1 MLGNLHIGTRLGSGF
16 AIVVGI
22 FAFILLIVG
31 MSLSQLTRDVRQIN
45 EESLPYVLVVD
56 EMNLSRS
63 EVQQFLTDVSATHER
78 AGFAEA
84 EAAVN
89 RFRSG
94 AEKFRQMY
102 QREND
107 AQSLKQIESIE
118 TNFNK
123 FYDSGKVMAEAYITK
138 GVDAGNMLMKG
149 SDSVPGFDRN
159 SDIIAADLN
168 KFREQQVAEANT
180 ITALTLSNA
189 KTTMSTMIAGGL
201 IAAFLAAIFSVW
213 AVRSITKPMLEALK
227 LARAVAEGD
236 LSMKIE
242 VKSTDEIG
250 QLLQALKDMD
260 NSLIGIVG
268 SVRSS
273 TESINT
279 SSDELAQSDAD
290 LSQRTEE
297 QASSLEETASSM
309 EELTSTVRQNADNA
323 KQASQLAANAS
334 DIAVKGGKVVD
345 DVVLTMASI
354 SESSKKIVDIISV
367 IEGIAFQTNILA
379 LNAAVE
385 AARAGEQGRGF
396 AVVAGEVRN
405 LAQRSAAAAKEIKTL
420 IGDSVGKVE
429 IGSKQV
435 DQAGATM
442 NEIVH
447 AVKHVTDIMAEIAA
461 ASNEQSAGIDQ
472 VNQAITQ
479 MDEVTQQNAAMVEEA
494 AAAAEAM
501 HRQAEMLMN
510 AVSIFKLE
518 TGTAH
523 AQLAAAKVAVVL
535 PVAVQHHAP
544 ATRPAAHHPSPHL
557 IAHHAA
563 SLAANREPTTI
574 AYEHA
579 PAHELADNNRKPVL
593 HPKSPVKQKGN
604 GEMDWAEF

>member
-1 MLGNLHIGTRLGSGF
+1 MFGNLHIGTRLGSGF
-16 AIVVGI
+16 AVVVGL
-22 FAFILLIVG
+22 FAVILLIVG
-31 MSLSQLTRDVRQIN
+31 MSLSQLTRDVSHIN
-45 EESLPYVLVVD
+45 DESLPFVLVVE

-63 EVQQFLTDVSATHER
+63 EVQQFLTDVSATHDR
-78 AGFAEA
+78 KGYTEA
-84 EAAVN
+84 EEAAK
-89 RFRSG
+89 RFKSG

-102 QREND
+102 QQEND
-107 AQSLKQIESIE
+107 LQSLKQIETIE
-118 TNFNK
+118 ADFNK
-123 FYDSGKVMAEAYITK
+123 FYASGKAMAEAYITK
-138 GVDAGNMLMKG
+138 GFEAGNLLMQG
-149 SDSVPGFDRN
+149 SDTVSGFDKD
-159 SDIIAADLN
+159 SETISAALN
-168 KFREQQVAEANT
+168 KFREQQVAEANS
-180 ITALTLSNA
+180 ITALTLSTA
-189 KTTMSTMIAGGL
+189 KTTMSTMVAGGL
-201 IAAFLAAIFSVW
+201 VAALLAAFFALW
-213 AVRSITKPMLEALK
+213 AVRSITKPMLQALK

-309 EELTSTVRQNADNA
+309 EELTSTVRQNAENA
-323 KQASQLAANAS
+323 KQASHLATTAS
-334 DIAVKGGKVVD
+334 DIAVRGGKVVD
-345 DVVLTMASI
+345 EVVHTMASI
-354 SESSKKIVDIISV
+354 SASSNKIVDIISV

-405 LAQRSAAAAKEIKTL
+405 LAQRSAAAAKEIKAL

-429 IGSKQV
+429 VGSKQV

-442 NEIVH
+442 DEIVT
-447 AVKHVTDIMAEIAA
+447 AVKRVTDIMAEIAA

-472 VNQAITQ
+472 VNQAIIQ

-501 HRQAEMLMN
+501 HRQAEMLMD

-518 TGTAH
+518 AGTAT
-523 AQLAAAKVAVVL
+523 AQMAAAKAAVSK
-535 PVAVQHHAP
+535 PVTIRSHA
-544 ATRPAAHHPSPHL
+544 PAAHHPSPHL

-563 SLAANREPTTI
+563 SVAANQAPTTI
-574 AYEHA
+574 AYEHVTG
-579 PAHELADNNRKPVL
+579 HELANHAKKPNL
-593 HPKSPVKQKGN
+593 HQKSAVKSKGD
-604 GEMDWAEF
+604 GETVWAEF